1 MISRWDRISE
11 LPEEILV
18 CILSF
23 LTPKE
28 AARTSVLSRKWRYLW
43 TFFIGH
49 FLFNQNEWQM
59 NWSQLATRINHI
71 MKLHRGMSLEGFTV
85 DFGKVDSVEDIDHW
99 IEFAAKKRV
108 KKLQLIFGSTRI
120 GNPGRCFMTIQ
131 LRANLNFESL
141 KVLWLVKVN
150 LREGAALNHMLS
162 STPNLEELCL
172 RDLDGL
178 SGELL
183 VPTSCIKLKV
193 LHVLTCDPLNKLE
206 IFATSIEEFRLI
218 GFEVDIKIKELHQLI
233 LPIFQLKELTL
244 DLWTWLDVKQF
255 SLPELDFLRL
265 AIVASE
271 GDEMISWMYLLE
283 AAPVLHTLEIY
294 FCWESGFIQRLA
306 TFDMHR
312 MQPNRCIKVVK
323 MVQFVG
329 LTSVDFEIA
338 KTVIKYLESLGKLI
352 IVPYSEAE
360 GPEMPI
366 LTAEMKKQM
375 EDNIAQ
381 LREKEFLPSTVEL
394 VIERGF

>member
-1 MISRWDRISE
+1 
-11 LPEEILV
+11 
-18 CILSF
+18 
-23 LTPKE
+23 
-28 AARTSVLSRKWRYLW
+28 
-43 TFFIGH
+43 
-49 FLFNQNEWQM
+49 M

-71 MKLHRGMSLEGFTV
+71 MKLHRGMSIEGFTV

-178 SGELL
+178 SGEHL
-183 VPTSCIKLKV
+183 
-193 LHVLTCDPLNKLE
+193 LNKLE

-218 GFEVDIKIKELHQLI
+218 GFEVDIKIKELHQLYNLRFGDRRDGLETLSDLMAHLCRI

-244 DLWTWLDVKQF
+244 DLWDMGECACKQPCQLDVKQF
-255 SLPELDFLRL
+255 GLPKLDFLRL

-338 KTVIKYLESLGKLI
+338 KTVIKYLESLEKLI

-366 LTAEMKKQM
+366 LTAEMKKQI